1 MADNP
6 LHDQLH
12 SYLTDCHSIEVQAIA
27 QLKRAPAIAGSDEL
41 AEMYA
46 DHERESQE
54 HKRLIEERLDAHGIS
69 ANKLKDVA
77 GSVSGVGMYLFAKFN
92 PDSPGKLAAHAHSY
106 EAMEQAAYEFLYRV
120 AERAGDSETADVAR
134 TILEQEKAMKG
145 RIYDHFDATVEA
157 SLREL
162 APDDMNEQLVK
173 YLADAHAIEGQAIQM
188 LQAAPKIVGDVPDLE
203 KLFKDHLEESE
214 AQQAIIK
221 ARLDA
226 HGAGPNKAQDAAL
239 RLGALNL
246 GGFFKAQPDTPA
258 KLAGFSYAFE
268 HLEIASYEE
277 LKRVADRA
285 GDQETVRVSER
296 IEGEERAAANA
307 LAANWD
313 VALQA
318 SLESVGAVA

>member
-134 TILEQEKAMKG
+134 TILDQEKAVKG
-145 RIYDHFDATVEA
+145 RI
-157 SLREL
+157 
-162 APDDMNEQLVK
+162 
-173 YLADAHAIEGQAIQM
+173 
-188 LQAAPKIVGDVPDLE
+188 
-203 KLFKDHLEESE
+203 
-214 AQQAIIK
+214 
-221 ARLDA
+221 
-226 HGAGPNKAQDAAL
+226 
-239 RLGALNL
+239 
-246 GGFFKAQPDTPA
+246 
-258 KLAGFSYAFE
+258 
-268 HLEIASYEE
+268 
-277 LKRVADRA
+277 
-285 GDQETVRVSER
+285 
-296 IEGEERAAANA
+296 
-307 LAANWD
+307 
-313 VALQA
+313 
-318 SLESVGAVA
+318 